1 MINQIQL
8 QISYDIIDIYA
19 LPIMYPNPKNIWVQ
33 DITEATLSGYNAMR
47 MDVTEFHAAVS

>member
-1 MINQIQL
+1 MYLMHHKNHH
-8 QISYDIIDIYA
+8 IYA
-19 LPIMYPNPKNIWVQ
+19 ISLLPIIYPNPKNIWVQ